1 VFFSVYKNGMN
12 LEQWMYVIGFSVMMI
27 PVSLL
32 SKFLIFEVFKLSDG
46 ENDLEEEEEGEKED

>member
-1 VFFSVYKNGMN
+1 MN
-12 LEQWMYVIGFSVMMI
+12 VQQWMYVIGFSVLMI

-46 ENDLEEEEEGEKED
+46 ENDLEEEEEGEKDD

>member
-1 VFFSVYKNGMN
+1 MFFSVYKNGMN

>member
-1 VFFSVYKNGMN
+1 
-12 LEQWMYVIGFSVMMI
+12 MYVIGVSLLMI

-32 SKFLIFEVFKLSDG
+32 SKFLIFEVLKLSDG